1 MKKGK
6 HLLLDIFLTEPDVLT
21 DKKFTRELFKNI
33 IGEINMKAILPITIY
48 QFLSYQNKKKKQT
61 KLGGITAFCLLEESH
76 LSCHTWP
83 EENYVAYDIY
93 SCKNFN
99 EKKVINLLR
108 RVLPVKKINYR
119 VIRRP

>member
-61 KLGGITAFCLLEESH
+61 KLGGITAFYLLEESH

-99 EKKVINLLR
+99 EKKVINLLKK
-108 RVLPVKKINYR
+108 VLPVKKINHR